1 MSFLTSLVSVEDGG
15 SVSTSVRM
23 SCMEN
28 RRINTE
34 IEKGKLKEKKKRAN
48 SSLRSWNAHTRKRY
62 ARRKAQSHN

>member
-34 IEKGKLKEKKKRAN
+34 IEKGKLKEKKKGGKQFSEKLECSYSQEICKKK
-48 SSLRSWNAHTRKRY
+48 SSKP
-62 ARRKAQSHN
+62 

>member
-34 IEKGKLKEKKKRAN
+34 IEKGKLKEKKKKGQTV
-48 SSLRSWNAHTRKRY
+48 L
-62 ARRKAQSHN
+62 